1 MPALRPT
8 EVGQPSDRPP
18 NIFAA
23 GRPAPAAALS
33 GGDGAHPPRWRS
45 AGRAVRRR
53 GRGTR
58 AALPTLARASRRGR
72 WARPGRRPLL
82 AATALVLGALG
93 CAAALNELGR
103 PDRPGAD
110 TDANVQSAPPSTP
123 AAPRAGSPR
132 ARSKDSAAAK
142 PRRLNRH
149 ERAPAARAETVRG
162 ASVTARPVRRPRRD
176 ASPARPRRCPTRRRP
191 PRRRRLHPRPA
202 DRPPAPQPAPRPPGP
217 QPLPVAPGSPPG
229 VHVNRDRGGHRAVC
243 R

>member
-33 GGDGAHPPRWRS
+33 GGDGARPR
-45 AGRAVRRR
+45 AGGAPA
-53 GRGTR
+53 GLFG
-58 AALPTLARASRRGR
+58 AAAAAPAPLPTLARASRRAALARGPVGAR
-72 WARPGRRPLL
+72 CWLLPRLCSARSAARPRSTSW
-82 AATALVLGALG
+82 AA
-93 CAAALNELGR
+93 

-123 AAPRAGSPR
+123 AAPRARRPR
-132 ARSKDSAAAK
+132 ARSKDSAAAQ
-142 PRRLNRH
+142 PRRLNRPR
-149 ERAPAARAETVRG
+149 RAPAARAETVRG
-162 ASVTARPVRRPRRD
+162 AKRHRATRAPPPARRVAGRGAARPGAARRSG
-176 ASPARPRRCPTRRRP
+176 AACTRAPPHRP
-191 PRRRRLHPRPA
+191 PRRSRRRA
-202 DRPPAPQPAPRPPGP
+202 RRAR

-229 VHVNRDRGGHRAVC
+229 VHVNRDRGGHRVVC